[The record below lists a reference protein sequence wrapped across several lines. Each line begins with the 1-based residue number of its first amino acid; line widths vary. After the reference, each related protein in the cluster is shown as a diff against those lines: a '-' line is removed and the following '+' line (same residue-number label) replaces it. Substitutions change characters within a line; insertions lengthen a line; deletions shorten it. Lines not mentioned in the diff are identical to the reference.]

1 MEYTKEFIS
10 CFSKC
15 NASESLLNFE
25 KKGVLEKII
34 PQVAE
39 MKVVGECKYHKVN
52 CFEHSI
58 NALKEYEVI
67 LSLGAKN
74 FFSNHLSDYIEKYL
88 DSVVSEGMDKRD
100 VLKVGILLHD
110 IGKPASR
117 TVDVEGRAHFRGH
130 DIIGASISSDL
141 LSKKNLDKSL
151 IDLVCKYVRHHMVLL
166 QLFKTNDLS
175 KKNLYEIFEEL
186 QDDTIGMMILGY
198 VDIISTRRLLDPK
211 EDPGILKVFAEYVM
225 TNYIYFYKQN
235 SKTVQ

>member
-15 NASESLLNFE
+15 NVSESLSTFD

-34 PQVAE
+34 PQVSE
-39 MKVVGECKYHKVN
+39 MKEVGECKYHKVN

-58 NALKEYEVI
+58 NALKEYEEI

-74 FFSNHLSDYIEKYL
+74 FFSSHLSDYIEKYL
-88 DSVVSEGMDKRD
+88 NSVVGEGMDKRD
-100 VLKVGILLHD
+100 VLKVGILLH
-110 IGKPASR
+110 ASR
-117 TVDVEGRAHFRGH
+117 TVDAEGRAHFRGH

-141 LSKKNLDKSL
+141 LSKINLDKSL
-151 IDLVCKYVRHHMVLL
+151 IDLVCKYVRHHMILL

-175 KKNLYEIFEEL
+175 KKKLYEIFEEL